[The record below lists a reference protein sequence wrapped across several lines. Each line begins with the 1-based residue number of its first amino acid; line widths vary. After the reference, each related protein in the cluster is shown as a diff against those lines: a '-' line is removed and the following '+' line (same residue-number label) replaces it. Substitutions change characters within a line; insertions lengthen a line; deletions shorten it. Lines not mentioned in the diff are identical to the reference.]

1 MAAIE
6 KIGLIGAGL
15 MGHGIGKNILLKGF
29 KLTVLA
35 NRNRK
40 PIESLIGHGATE
52 AKSARELAAS
62 SDLVITCVSNSPQL
76 EGIMRGADGI
86 LAGLKPGAIIADCT
100 TAQPQSTEALA
111 AETAAKGGH
120 FVDTPL
126 TRTPNEAEAGKLGVM
141 TGGDTA
147 VLARIRPVIE
157 AFADTIVH
165 CGPVGAGHKV
175 KLLNNLLALAAAAV
189 TSEAL
194 VVAQKSGVDLKALR
208 EIVTAGGANSV
219 MFQRLASYH
228 IDGDKSQLQ
237 FALGNAQKDLRYYL
251 QMAEAAAMPSPVAAA
266 AHQLY
271 SLAISMGYGERYV
284 PTTVDALRSL
294 GQTPPPK

>member
-1 MAAIE
+1 MVAIE
-6 KIGLIGAGL
+6 KVGLIGVGL

-40 PIESLIGHGATE
+40 PVDDLIGRGATE
-52 AKSARELAAS
+52 AKSARELAAA
-62 SDLVITCVSNSPQL
+62 SDLVITCVGNSAQL
-76 EGIMRGADGI
+76 EEIMRKSDGI

-100 TAQPQSTEALA
+100 TAQPQSTEILA

-147 VLARIRPVIE
+147 ILARIRPVID
-157 AFADTIVH
+157 AFADTVVH

-175 KLLNNLLALAAAAV
+175 KLINNLLALTAAAV
-189 TSEAL
+189 TAEAL
-194 VVAQKSGVDLKALR
+194 ATAEKAGVDLKALR

-219 MFQRLASYH
+219 MFQRLASYF
-228 IDGDKSQLQ
+228 IDGDKTQAQ
-237 FALGNAQKDLRYYL
+237 FAIANAQKDLRYYL
-251 QMAEAAAMPSPVAAA
+251 QIAEGVSLPVPVATA

-271 SLAISMGYGERYV
+271 TLASGMGYAERYV
-284 PTTVDALRSL
+284 PTTIDALLSL
-294 GQTPPPK
+294 GKKPV

>member
-6 KIGLIGAGL
+6 KVGLIGAGL

-35 NRNRK
+35 HRNRK
-40 PIESLIGHGATE
+40 PVEDLIGRGATE
-52 AKSARELAAS
+52 AKSPAALAAA
-62 SDLVITCVSNSPQL
+62 SDLVITCVGNSPQL
-76 EGIMRGADGI
+76 EDIMRRGDGV
-86 LAGLKPGAIIADCT
+86 LAGLRPGTIIADCT

-141 TGGDTA
+141 TGGDPA
-147 VLARIRPVIE
+147 ILARIRPVID
-157 AFADTIVH
+157 AFADTVVH

-189 TSEAL
+189 TVEAFA
-194 VVAQKSGVDLKALR
+194 VAKKGGVDLNALR

-228 IDGDKSQLQ
+228 LDGDKSQLQ
-237 FALGNAQKDLRYYL
+237 FALGNAQKDLRYCL
-251 QMAEAAAMPSPVAAA
+251 QVAEGAAVPTPVAAA

-271 SLAISMGYGERYV
+271 TLAIGMGYGERYV
-284 PTTVDALRSL
+284 PTTLDALLSL
-294 GQTPPPK
+294 GQKPV

>member
-6 KIGLIGAGL
+6 KVGLIGVGL

-40 PIESLIGHGATE
+40 PVDDLIGRGATE
-52 AKSARELAAS
+52 AKSARELAAA
-62 SDLVITCVSNSPQL
+62 SDLVITCVGNSAQL
-76 EGIMRGADGI
+76 EEIMRKEDGI

-100 TAQPQSTEALA
+100 TAQPQSTELLA

-147 VLARIRPVIE
+147 ILARIRPVID
-157 AFADTIVH
+157 AFADTVVH

-175 KLLNNLLALAAAAV
+175 KLINNLLALTAAAV
-189 TSEAL
+189 TAEAL
-194 VVAQKSGVDLKALR
+194 ATAAKAGVDLKALR

-219 MFQRLASYH
+219 MFQRLASYF
-228 IDGDKSQLQ
+228 IDGDKTQAQ
-237 FALGNAQKDLRYYL
+237 FAIANAQKDLRYYL
-251 QMAEAAAMPSPVAAA
+251 QIAEGVSLPVPVATA

-271 SLAISMGYGERYV
+271 TLASGMGYAERYV
-284 PTTVDALRSL
+284 PTTIDALLSL
-294 GQTPPPK
+294 GRKSER

>member
-6 KIGLIGAGL
+6 KVGLIGVGL

-40 PIESLIGHGATE
+40 PVDDLIGRGATE
-52 AKSARELAAS
+52 AKSPKDLAAAV
-62 SDLVITCVSNSPQL
+62 DLVITCVGNSAQL
-76 EGIMRGADGI
+76 EDIMRRADGV
-86 LAGLKPGAIIADCT
+86 LAGLKPGTIIADCT

-111 AETAAKGGH
+111 AETMAKGGH

-141 TGGDTA
+141 TGGDEA
-147 VLARIRPVIE
+147 ILARIRPVIE
-157 AFADTIVH
+157 AFADTIVY
-165 CGPVGAGHKV
+165 CGPVGAAHKV
-175 KLLNNLLALAAAAV
+175 KLINNLLALSAAAV
-189 TSEAL
+189 TAEAL
-194 VVAQKSGVDLKALR
+194 ATAQKAGVDLKALR

-219 MFQRLASYH
+219 MFQRLSSYF
-228 IDGDKSQLQ
+228 IDGDKSQAQ
-237 FALGNAQKDLRYYL
+237 FAITNAQKDLRYYL
-251 QMAEAAAMPSPVAAA
+251 QLVEGLSLPSPAATG

-271 SLAISMGYGERYV
+271 CLANGMGYGERYV
-284 PTTVDALRSL
+284 PTTIDALLSL
-294 GQTPPPK
+294 GKKPV

>member
-6 KIGLIGAGL
+6 KVGLIGVGL

-40 PIESLIGHGATE
+40 PVDDLIGRGAVE

-62 SDLVITCVSNSPQL
+62 SDLVITCVGNSAQL
-76 EGIMRGADGI
+76 EELMRKEDGI
-86 LAGLKPGAIIADCT
+86 LAGLKPGTIIADCT
-100 TAQPQSTEALA
+100 TAQPQSTEILA

-141 TGGDTA
+141 TGGDSA
-147 VLARIRPVIE
+147 ILARIRPVID
-157 AFADTIVH
+157 AFADTVVH

-175 KLLNNLLALAAAAV
+175 KLINNLLALTAAAV
-189 TSEAL
+189 TAEAL
-194 VVAQKSGVDLKALR
+194 ATAAKAGVDLRALR

-219 MFQRLASYH
+219 MFQRLASYF
-228 IDGDKSQLQ
+228 IDGDKTQAQ
-237 FALGNAQKDLRYYL
+237 FAIANAQKDLRYYL
-251 QMAEAAAMPSPVAAA
+251 QIAEGVSLPVPVATA

-271 SLAISMGYGERYV
+271 VLASGMGYAERFV
-284 PTTVDALRSL
+284 PTTIDALLSL
-294 GQTPPPK
+294 GNKPV